1 MKNHKKYDLCYR
13 AHLGTSFTP
22 EVRAE
27 SYCKMYDT
35 DLAKVIELGG
45 SVIKFERLFDNWLNA
60 KSNCISSMI
69 TGGSNF
75 PVARANKANER
86 ERNHGEAYFKFFESL
101 ENKKSREER
110 GEVIIKASDDD
121 AVEKL
126 QAKIDALELVQ
137 SQMKAFNKISLSK
150 KLSNQE
156 KLDQVKALN
165 ITSEVLRYTENGG
178 FPSYKLTNNNAKI
191 KNAKARLES
200 IKLNKSLDVADKIY
214 DGFRVVHNTDI
225 QRIQFVFDDKP
236 NADIISL
243 LKSKSFR
250 WSPREKAWQR
260 QMTANTESAVEKII
274 IEINNLVK

>member
-214 DGFRVVHNTDI
+214 DGFRIVHNTDI

-260 QMTANTESAVEKII
+260 QMTANTKSAVEKII

>member
-236 NADIISL
+236 NSDIISL

>member
-1 MKNHKKYDLCYR
+1 
-13 AHLGTSFTP
+13 
-22 EVRAE
+22 
-27 SYCKMYDT
+27 
-35 DLAKVIELGG
+35 
-45 SVIKFERLFDNWLNA
+45 
-60 KSNCISSMI
+60 MI
-69 TGGSNF
+69 AGGSNF

-214 DGFRVVHNTDI
+214 DGFRIVHNTDI

>member
-13 AHLGTSFTP
+13 AHLGTSFSP

-69 TGGSNF
+69 AGGSNF

-214 DGFRVVHNTDI
+214 DGFRIVHNTDI

-260 QMTANTESAVEKII
+260 QMTANTKSAVEKII

>member
-1 MKNHKKYDLCYR
+1 
-13 AHLGTSFTP
+13 
-22 EVRAE
+22 
-27 SYCKMYDT
+27 
-35 DLAKVIELGG
+35 
-45 SVIKFERLFDNWLNA
+45 
-60 KSNCISSMI
+60 MI
-69 TGGSNF
+69 AGGSNF

>member
-69 TGGSNF
+69 AGGSNF

-236 NADIISL
+236 NSDIISL

>member
-13 AHLGTSFTP
+13 AHLGTSFSP

-69 TGGSNF
+69 AGGSNF

-260 QMTANTESAVEKII
+260 QMTANTKSAVEKII

>member
-69 TGGSNF
+69 AGGSNF

>member
-260 QMTANTESAVEKII
+260 QMTANTKSAVEKII

>member
-13 AHLGTSFTP
+13 AHLGTSFSP

-27 SYCKMYDT
+27 SYCKMYDN
-35 DLAKVIELGG
+35 DLAKVIELCG

-69 TGGSNF
+69 AGGSNF

-126 QAKIDALELVQ
+126 Q
-137 SQMKAFNKISLSK
+137 
-150 KLSNQE
+150 
-156 KLDQVKALN
+156 
-165 ITSEVLRYTENGG
+165 
-178 FPSYKLTNNNAKI
+178 
-191 KNAKARLES
+191 
-200 IKLNKSLDVADKIY
+200 DKIEQNY
-214 DGFRVVHNTDI
+214 F
-225 QRIQFVFDDKP
+225 
-236 NADIISL
+236 
-243 LKSKSFR
+243 
-250 WSPREKAWQR
+250 
-260 QMTANTESAVEKII
+260 
-274 IEINNLVK
+274 

>member
-214 DGFRVVHNTDI
+214 DGFRIVHNTDI

-274 IEINNLVK
+274 IKINNLVK

>member
-69 TGGSNF
+69 AGGSNF

-214 DGFRVVHNTDI
+214 DGFRIVHNTDI

-260 QMTANTESAVEKII
+260 QMTANTKSAVEKII

>member
-69 TGGSNF
+69 AGGSNF

-121 AVEKL
+121 AVDKL
-126 QAKIDALELVQ
+126 QDKIDALELVQ

-214 DGFRVVHNTDI
+214 DGFRIVHNTDI

-260 QMTANTESAVEKII
+260 QMTANTKSAVEKII

>member
-1 MKNHKKYDLCYR
+1 
-13 AHLGTSFTP
+13 
-22 EVRAE
+22 
-27 SYCKMYDT
+27 
-35 DLAKVIELGG
+35 
-45 SVIKFERLFDNWLNA
+45 
-60 KSNCISSMI
+60 
-69 TGGSNF
+69 
-75 PVARANKANER
+75 
-86 ERNHGEAYFKFFESL
+86 
-101 ENKKSREER
+101 
-110 GEVIIKASDDD
+110 
-121 AVEKL
+121 
-126 QAKIDALELVQ
+126 
-137 SQMKAFNKISLSK
+137 MKAFNKISLSK

-214 DGFRVVHNTDI
+214 DGFRIVHNTDI

-260 QMTANTESAVEKII
+260 QMTANTKSAVEKII

>member
-69 TGGSNF
+69 AGGSNF

-126 QAKIDALELVQ
+126 QDKIDALELVQ

-260 QMTANTESAVEKII
+260 QMTANTKSAVEKII

>member
-13 AHLGTSFTP
+13 AHLGTSFSP

-27 SYCKMYDT
+27 SYSKMYDT

-69 TGGSNF
+69 AGGSNF

-121 AVEKL
+121 AVDKL
-126 QAKIDALELVQ
+126 QDKIDALELVQ

-214 DGFRVVHNTDI
+214 DGFRIVHNTDI

-260 QMTANTESAVEKII
+260 QMTANTKSAVEKII

>member
-69 TGGSNF
+69 AGGSNF

-260 QMTANTESAVEKII
+260 QMTANTKSAVEKII

>member
-1 MKNHKKYDLCYR
+1 MKSHKKYDLCYR

-69 TGGSNF
+69 AGGSNF

-191 KNAKARLES
+191 KNARARLES

-236 NADIISL
+236 NSDIISL

-260 QMTANTESAVEKII
+260 QMTANTKSAVEKII

>member
-69 TGGSNF
+69 AGGSNF

-121 AVEKL
+121 AVDKL
-126 QAKIDALELVQ
+126 QDKIDALELVQ

-260 QMTANTESAVEKII
+260 QMTANTKSAVEKII

>member
-13 AHLGTSFTP
+13 AHLGTSFSP

-260 QMTANTESAVEKII
+260 QMTANTKSAVEKII

>member
-13 AHLGTSFTP
+13 AHLGTSFSP

-69 TGGSNF
+69 AGGSNF

-121 AVEKL
+121 AVDKL
-126 QAKIDALELVQ
+126 QDKIDALELVQ

-214 DGFRVVHNTDI
+214 DGFRIVHNTDI

-260 QMTANTESAVEKII
+260 QMTANTKSAVEKII

>member
-214 DGFRVVHNTDI
+214 DGFRIVHNTDI

>member
-13 AHLGTSFTP
+13 AHLGTSFSP

-69 TGGSNF
+69 AGGSNF

-121 AVEKL
+121 AV
-126 QAKIDALELVQ
+126 
-137 SQMKAFNKISLSK
+137 
-150 KLSNQE
+150 
-156 KLDQVKALN
+156 
-165 ITSEVLRYTENGG
+165 
-178 FPSYKLTNNNAKI
+178 
-191 KNAKARLES
+191 
-200 IKLNKSLDVADKIY
+200 
-214 DGFRVVHNTDI
+214 
-225 QRIQFVFDDKP
+225 
-236 NADIISL
+236 
-243 LKSKSFR
+243 
-250 WSPREKAWQR
+250 
-260 QMTANTESAVEKII
+260 
-274 IEINNLVK
+274 

>member
-69 TGGSNF
+69 AGGSNF

-236 NADIISL
+236 NSDIISL

-260 QMTANTESAVEKII
+260 QMTANTKSAVEKII

>member
-191 KNAKARLES
+191 KNARARLES

-214 DGFRVVHNTDI
+214 DGFRIVHNTDI

-260 QMTANTESAVEKII
+260 QMTANTKSAVEKII